1 MHGIKVARIPKP
13 FDIGVLRPFESFA
26 AMALRQVRLLLL
38 ASLVGT
44 VLALP
49 GNIGGSHPTV
59 TLDNATVI
67 GQLNGTVVKYLGLP
81 FAQPPYV
88 YCLSLSIAC
97 VC

>member
-1 MHGIKVARIPKP
+1 
-13 FDIGVLRPFESFA
+13 
-26 AMALRQVRLLLL
+26 MALRQVLLLLL

-49 GNIGGSHPTV
+49 ANIDSHPTV

-67 GQLNGTVVKYLGLP
+67 GQPNGTVVKYLGLP